1 MQNDRKLRVSR
12 AKAIKRKN
20 KPADVTRGPP
30 SKKQKVFVP
39 RDDPRQKEMLGRAR
53 KLLGKAGAAKAK
65 KAPESFIFEG
75 TRATATAT
83 ATANSGIKLGGKKKG
98 KLARARANAR
108 SSAWKQKA
116 KK

>member
-20 KPADVTRGPP
+20 KSVAVTRDPP
-30 SKKQKVFVP
+30 SKKQKVFIP
-39 RDDPRQKEMLGRAR
+39 GDDPRQQEMLGRAR
-53 KLLGKAGAAKAK
+53 KLLGKAGAAKVK

-75 TRATATAT
+75 TRATATI
-83 ATANSGIKLGGKKKG
+83 NLGIKLGGKKNG
-98 KLARARANAR
+98 KPARARANAR

-116 KK
+116 KN